1 MTPSWH
7 AAWQDARRILC
18 IRLDALG
25 DVLMCTP
32 ALRAL
37 REARPE
43 RHLTLLSSASGMLAT
58 PCIPMLDAAIAFA
71 APWIEHDQP
80 ARPSLAE
87 MAMRLAEHTFD
98 GAVIFTSFNQSPL
111 PAATLCHL
119 AGIPLRLAS
128 CREQPHGLLTHWLPE
143 HERDQASRHEVQRQL
158 ELVAAI
164 GSTTGDTR
172 LAFAVGQ
179 ADASSLEARL
189 DAAGIDGNKP
199 MLVLH
204 PGAGAPA
211 RRYPAQLWPALLR
224 RLATDLQA
232 AHREVQLV
240 LTGDTAEAAG
250 VAAMIEAARLAARTG
265 SGGNS
270 GKAGAGGHGGSPGA
284 GGSARITAHSLA
296 GRLTLPELGA
306 LLQRARLLVAN
317 NAGPAHIA
325 AALGTPVVSL
335 YALTTP
341 QQTPWRVAQRVLF
354 HPVPCRGC
362 QQSSCPE
369 LHHACLAA
377 LDPDTIVAA
386 VLELLADTPRRPAYA
401 GHTALAYRDGT

>member
-1 MTPSWH
+1 MTPAWH
-7 AAWQDARRILC
+7 TAWQDARRILC
-18 IRLDALG
+18 IRLDGLG

-37 REARPE
+37 RQAGPA
-43 RHLTLLSSASGMLAT
+43 RHLTLLSSASGALAAD
-58 PCIPMLDAAIAFA
+58 CIPELDAAIAFA
-71 APWIEHDQP
+71 APWIEPDQP
-80 ARPSLAE
+80 AGPSLAE
-87 MAMRLAEHTFD
+87 MAMRLAERAFD
-98 GAVIFTSFNQSPL
+98 AAVVFTSFSQSPL

-143 HERDQASRHEVQRQL
+143 REREQASRHEVQRQL
-158 ELVAAI
+158 DLVAAI
-164 GSTTGDTR
+164 GCTTDDTR
-172 LAFAVGQ
+172 LAFALGQ
-179 ADASSLEARL
+179 ADTSSLEARL

-204 PGAGAPA
+204 PGAGDPA

-232 AHREVQLV
+232 THRDVQLV

-250 VAAMIEAARLAARTG
+250 VAAMIEAARLAART
-265 SGGNS
+265 STAGNS
-270 GKAGAGGHGGSPGA
+270 SSAGTR

-341 QQTPWRVAQRVLF
+341 QHTPWRVAQRVLF

-362 QQSSCPE
+362 LQKTCPE

-386 VLELLADTPRRPAYA
+386 VLELLADTPHRPAYA
-401 GHTALAYRDGT
+401 SHTALAFRDGT